1 MKTARFHFDADLR
14 SLLSLDQRGDGFDLA
29 FRGPQSV
36 KHLIESLGIPH
47 TEIGRLTANGNP
59 IGLGYIVH
67 DGDKISVQPEAAE
80 ICQTEP
86 RFILDGHLGRL
97 AAHLRMLG
105 LDCLYRSDYDDPELA
120 QISINDGRILLTRDR
135 RLLMQKRITRG
146 YLLRSLDPEEQL
158 QEVATRFQLTE
169 WIKPFR
175 RCLRC
180 NHPLES
186 VRKEEVLERLEPLTK
201 LYFEEFHIC
210 PACRQIYWKG
220 SHYDKMQKLIEQI
233 RADE

>member
-1 MKTARFHFDADLR
+1 MKTARFHIDANLR
-14 SLLSLDQRGDGFDLA
+14 SLLSLDKRVDGFDLT

-47 TEIGRLTANGNP
+47 TEIGVLMANGSL
-59 IGLGYIVH
+59 IGQGYIVH
-67 DGDKISVQPEAAE
+67 DGDQIEVRPEAPE
-80 ICQTEP
+80 ICQSEP
-86 RFILDGHLGRL
+86 RFILDCHLGRL
-97 AAHLRMLG
+97 AARLRMLG

-120 QISINDGRILLTRDR
+120 EISVNDGRILLTRDR

-158 QEVATRFQLTE
+158 QEVVRRYTLGD

-180 NHPLES
+180 NHPLEP
-186 VRKEEVLERLEPLTK
+186 VRKQDVLERLEPLTR

-210 PACRQIYWKG
+210 PACHQIYWKG
-220 SHYDKMQKLIEQI
+220 SHYDKMQKLIEQLNK
-233 RADE
+233 